1 MSGDLMN
8 WVNGLKLKIRNNTA
22 VIGIVGL
29 GYVGLPLAVTFSK
42 KFKVIAYN
50 KNKKKT
56 ELLKNKKSYI
66 EDVKNSEINLKNLY
80 PTDNYKD
87 LKNADFIIIAVP
99 TPLNKDKSPDL
110 SYIKQAGEEVGK
122 ILKKGQFVVL
132 KSTTYPGTTEDFLCP
147 ILEEKSNLNVT
158 TDFGIAYSPE
168 RVDPGNK
175 EYRIENTPNVVGGLT
190 HEFTDICAMLFEGL
204 TGDIIKVENCK
215 TAEAVK
221 MIENIYRNVN
231 IALVN
236 ELALIFEKMEIDIWE
251 TIEAAKTKPYGF
263 TPFYPGPGVGGH
275 CIPLDPYYLS
285 YRAKQFGII
294 PRFIETAGEIN
305 DFMPI
310 HTINLAKNA
319 LEKSGKKIRDSNV
332 LILGLAYKA
341 NISDTRESP
350 AIQII
355 EELVEIGAKFKAY
368 DPHSDSIK
376 TRFGNY
382 YSENN
387 FKESLKWADCIIVV
401 TDHEEFKQNEELL
414 NVIKGQ
420 QTIIVDTRNILDSI
434 KEQQMFLVNTTD
446 IIDSNIENIPS
457 ENPYY
462 IKL

>member
-1 MSGDLMN
+1 MDWKNNLITKIQ
-8 WVNGLKLKIRNNTA
+8 NGSAI
-22 VIGIVGL
+22 IGIVGL
-29 GYVGLPLAVTFSK
+29 GYVGLPLAVAFSK
-42 KFKVIAYN
+42 QFQVIGYDKDN
-50 KNKKKT
+50 K
-56 ELLKNKKSYI
+56 EIESLKSGKSYI
-66 EDVKNSEINLKNLY
+66 EDIKDSEINLGKIH
-80 PTDNYKD
+80 PTNNYKD
-87 LKNADFIIIAVP
+87 LKNCDFIIIAVP
-99 TPLNKDKSPDL
+99 TPLREDKSPDL
-110 SYIKQAGEEVGK
+110 SYIKKAGKEIGQ
-122 ILKKGQFVVL
+122 ILKKGQFIIL

-147 ILEEKSNLNVT
+147 ILQEESSLKVIH
-158 TDFGIAYSPE
+158 DFGIGYSPE

-190 HEFTDICAMLFEGL
+190 PEFTEICAMLFEGI
-204 TGDIIKVENCK
+204 TGELVKVADCK

-251 TIEAAKTKPYGF
+251 AIDAAKTKPYGF

-285 YRAKQFGII
+285 YRAKHFGII

-310 HTINLAKNA
+310 HTVNLAKKG
-319 LEKSGKKIRDSNV
+319 LKKIGKKIRGSKI
-332 LILGLAYKA
+332 LILGLAYKS

-350 AIQII
+350 AVNII
-355 EELVEIGAKFKAY
+355 EELIENGAEIRVY
-368 DPHSDSIK
+368 DPHAKSIK

-387 FKESLKWADCIIVV
+387 LESLNSIDCAIIV
-401 TDHEEFKQNEELL
+401 TDHKEFKENGEIFKNLG
-414 NVIKGQ
+414 NPCV
-420 QTIIVDTRNILDSI
+420 IVDTRNVLS
-434 KEQQMFLVNTTD
+434 LTD
-446 IIDSNIENIPS
+446 FNGFPEDVH
-457 ENPYY
+457 Y

>member
-1 MSGDLMN
+1 MN
-8 WVNGLKLKIRNNTA
+8 WLGNLKLKVKNNSAT
-22 VIGIVGL
+22 IGIIGL
-29 GYVGLPLAVTFSK
+29 GYVGLPLAVAFSK
-42 KFKVIAYN
+42 KFNVIGCN
-50 KNKKKT
+50 KSKEKMK
-56 ELLKNKKSYI
+56 LLKNQKSYI
-66 EDVKNSEINLKNLY
+66 EDVKESEINLKRLH
-80 PTDNYKD
+80 PTNNYKD

-99 TPLNKDKSPDL
+99 TPLKEDKSPDL

-122 ILKKGQFVVL
+122 ILKKGQFVIL
-132 KSTTYPGTTEDFLCP
+132 KSTTYPGTTEEVLCP
-147 ILEEKSNLNVT
+147 ILEEKSGLKVIS
-158 TDFGIAYSPE
+158 DFGIAYSPE

-175 EYRIENTPNVVGGLT
+175 EYRIENTPNVVGGLIP
-190 HEFTDICAMLFEGL
+190 EFTEICAMLFEDI

-236 ELALIFEKMEIDIWE
+236 ELALIFEKMDIDIWE

-285 YRAKQFGII
+285 YRAKHFGVI

-310 HTINLAKNA
+310 HTLNLAKKA
-319 LEKSGKKIRDSNV
+319 LKKSGKKIRDSNV

-350 AIQII
+350 SIQII
-355 EELVEIGAKFKAY
+355 EELIEIGTKFKVY
-368 DPHSDSIK
+368 DPHSNSIK

-387 FKESLKWADCIIVV
+387 FEESLKWADCIIIV
-401 TDHEEFKQNEELL
+401 TDHDEFKHDQAIL
-414 NVIKGQ
+414 NIINNQ
-420 QTIIVDTRNILDSI
+420 QTVIIDTRNILNSI
-434 KEQQMFLVNTTD
+434 KEQQINFVNKKN
-446 IIDSNIENIPS
+446 IIDSNIDDVLS

-462 IKL
+462 VKL